1 MARYSDFHC
10 RKMLPTVVG
19 GMAYAEEDDVGVIE
33 KLNLFPSLVTPEYLR
48 TIPDNMEENSTISR
62 VAVKVP
68 PFWKAN
74 PKLWFSQM
82 ESQFINAG
90 ISQDSTKYHTLVGSI
105 ESNILN
111 TVSHIIENPPE
122 RDLYNSLK
130 NALLAEFQDSEEKRL
145 QKLMENVDLGDRK
158 PSAMLRDMRQLA
170 SGKVSEEMLRSLWFQ
185 RLPATIKAVLS
196 VSTDNLDKLSVM
208 ADKINDH
215 LGNASINQVSKSDP
229 VSRLDNLE
237 GQINEI
243 IRKFDELRTTQRNRS
258 TSRKHRDKS
267 PSPSVTDEGE
277 LKICRLMLRDQSSK
291 QQFLVDTGADV
302 SVIPASL
309 YGKRG
314 EVEAFELQAANRT
327 PSSFFTC

>member
-1 MARYSDFHC
+1 
-10 RKMLPTVVG
+10 
-19 GMAYAEEDDVGVIE
+19 
-33 KLNLFPSLVTPEYLR
+33 
-48 TIPDNMEENSTISR
+48 
-62 VAVKVP
+62 
-68 PFWKAN
+68 
-74 PKLWFSQM
+74 M

-111 TVSHIIENPPE
+111 AVSHIIENPPE

-215 LGNASINQVSKSDP
+215 LGNASINQ
-229 VSRLDNLE
+229 
-237 GQINEI
+237 
-243 IRKFDELRTTQRNRS
+243 LRTTQRNRS
-258 TSRKHRDKS
+258 TSRKRREKS

-327 PSSFFTC
+327 PIKTFGTKILKLNLGLRRDLVWPFVIADITQPIIGSDFLENFDLLVDIRRRCLIDKRTNLKVECSLSTIPQISSVTCNTLPQNSPFYSLISEFRDVARPSNKIPQV